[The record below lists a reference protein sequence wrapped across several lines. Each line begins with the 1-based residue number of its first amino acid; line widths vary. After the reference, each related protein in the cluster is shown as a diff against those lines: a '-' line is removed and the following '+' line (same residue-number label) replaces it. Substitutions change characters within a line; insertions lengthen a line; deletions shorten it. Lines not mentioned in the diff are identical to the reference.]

1 MLYYFYFTQVLAG
14 RNSLSDSKQLAM
26 QNSTRQL
33 AAIMFT
39 DMVGYT
45 ALMQADEKKAR
56 ENQVRHKKVFDASVA
71 AFNGKVLMYYGDG
84 TLSIFSST
92 LECVQ
97 CAISIQQQLLQP
109 PKVDLRIGIHT
120 GDVTLEED
128 GIYGDGVNIA
138 SRIETLAVP
147 GGIFISEKVL
157 DDIRN
162 QTDILTSEVG
172 YFELKNVQEPV
183 HVFAIANEGL
193 VIPSH
198 NEIKGKT
205 KQPVNSLAVLPF
217 INLSGD
223 PENEYFSDGITEELL
238 NALTAV
244 EGLRVT
250 SRTSS
255 FAMKGLSLDIR
266 DIAAR
271 LNVDKLLEGSVR
283 KAGNRVRITA
293 QLINAADGFHIWS
306 ETYDRDL
313 TNIFQV
319 QDDISRII
327 ANKLR
332 AKLSLAQKEESLVK
346 TATQNL
352 EAYALFL
359 KGKFFNNKETPA
371 EMFQAIAFYKQA
383 IALEP
388 DFALPYAMMA
398 GAYAMLGSVGVIP
411 GMEAYLQIVEAS
423 NRALQLDP
431 SLSQGHVARGI
442 AYLFF
447 EWNWKEAYRS
457 FMKAIELNP
466 GAMEAY
472 WVLGYYYL
480 VMDDSQKAVD
490 AFEKAWQHDP
500 LSMSVARSLGIAYFY
515 ERRYDDVIR
524 LSNMQLDV
532 IPGNWYALSIKGFCF
547 GLKGN
552 WELALDTM
560 QQAYDISD
568 NSPLALSYVAYC
580 NGKLGKKEAAQAIIN
595 QLEDFHRLHP
605 ELAKYADLCL
615 AWFGLGDMD
624 KVFDNLSKSV
634 ERHEEM
640 ISYMVNSPVY
650 EGLKN
655 DVRFND
661 IKKKMN
667 L

>member
-1 MLYYFYFTQVLAG
+1 MSAIPQ
-14 RNSLSDSKQLAM
+14 
-26 QNSTRQL
+26 RQL

-45 ALMQADEKKAR
+45 ALMQTDEKQAR
-56 ENQVRHKKVFDASVA
+56 ANHLRHKKVFDESVA
-71 AFNGKVLMYYGDG
+71 AYNGRVLMYYGDG
-84 TLSIFSST
+84 TLSIFSSA
-92 LECVQ
+92 LDGVH
-97 CAISIQQQLLQP
+97 CAIRIQQQLLQS

-128 GIYGDGVNIA
+128 GVYGDGVNIA

-162 QTDILTSEVG
+162 QKDILATEVG
-172 YFELKNVQEPV
+172 YFELKNVLEPI

-193 VIPSH
+193 VIPTR
-198 NEIKGKT
+198 NDIKGKT

-223 PENEYFSDGITEELL
+223 AENEYFSDGITEELL

-255 FAMKGLSLDIR
+255 FAMKGRQLDIR
-266 DIAAR
+266 DIAAK

-293 QLINAADGFHIWS
+293 QLVNAVDGFHIWS

-313 TNIFQV
+313 TDIFQV
-319 QDDISRII
+319 QDDISKII

-332 AKLSLAQKEESLVK
+332 AKLSLSHKEESLVK
-346 TATQNL
+346 ISTQNL
-352 EAYALFL
+352 DAYALFL
-359 KGKFFNNKETPA
+359 KGKSFNNKETPT
-371 EMFQAIAFYKQA
+371 EMFKAIECYKQA

-388 DFALPYAMMA
+388 GFALAYATLA

-411 GMEAYLQIVEAS
+411 GKEAYQLILNAS
-423 NRALQLDP
+423 NRALELDA
-431 SLSQGHVARGI
+431 SLAQGHVGRGI
-442 AYLFF
+442 AQLFF
-447 EWNWKEAYRS
+447 EWNWKEAYQS
-457 FMKAIELNP
+457 LMTAIALNP
-466 GAMEAY
+466 GAMESY

-480 VMDDSQKAVD
+480 VMDEPSQAVT
-490 AFEKAWQHDP
+490 AFEKAWQQDP

-515 ERRYDDVIR
+515 EHRYDDVIR

-532 IPGNWYALSIKGFCF
+532 IPGNWYALSIKGFSI

-552 WELALDTM
+552 WEEALEIQKQSLEMSGGSALA
-560 QQAYDISD
+560 ISY
-568 NSPLALSYVAYC
+568 LAYC
-580 NGKLGKKEAAQAIIN
+580 YGKLNRKEEAMEVVK
-595 QLEDFHRLHP
+595 QLEDFHLQHP
-605 ELAKYADLCL
+605 ELAKYQDLCL
-615 AWFGLGDMD
+615 AWYGIGHFEKAFEYL
-624 KVFDNLSKSV
+624 FKSI
-634 ERHEEM
+634 EQQEEM
-640 ISYMVNSPVY
+640 ISYMINSPVY
-650 EGLKN
+650 AALRN
-655 DVRFND
+655 DPRYALS
-661 IKKKMN
+661 KKKMN